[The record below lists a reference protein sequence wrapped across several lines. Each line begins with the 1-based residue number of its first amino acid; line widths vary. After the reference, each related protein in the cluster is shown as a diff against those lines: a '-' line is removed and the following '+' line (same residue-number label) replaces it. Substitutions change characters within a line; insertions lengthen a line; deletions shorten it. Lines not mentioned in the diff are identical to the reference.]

1 MPFGDYSGMADC
13 ISKNKGKDD
22 PAAFCAWLC
31 HDLTGKWP
39 SEEDYKDVEGFKVP
53 AKVQKAEPPKT
64 SVKVKI

>member
-13 ISKNKGKDD
+13 ISKNRGKDD

-39 SEEDYKDVEGFKVP
+39 SQEDYGEVP
-53 AKVQKAEPPKT
+53 AKVQKEEPPKT